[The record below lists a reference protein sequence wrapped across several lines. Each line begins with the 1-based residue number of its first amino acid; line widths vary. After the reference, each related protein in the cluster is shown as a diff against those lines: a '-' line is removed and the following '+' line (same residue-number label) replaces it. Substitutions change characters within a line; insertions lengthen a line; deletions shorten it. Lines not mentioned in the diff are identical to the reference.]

1 MGHTRESHAI
11 PNYREV
17 LLMQQRTASFLMAF
31 SVIAIAFF
39 VLIVSIQTQEAIC
52 QTRANTAAFNVYA
65 KAEIKNGSFADAL
78 IDALKRNGV
87 HAELLERKSQF
98 RTRIDVFDTLE
109 KTLFNS
115 GFRLLRMPDEF
126 GVTWRLRYLEHSVCQ
141 TERRISM
148 EALPNVDY
156 EKVSYDV
163 MAINTHGDRAF
174 LYEAEVKT
182 KDRDRITTFPQL
194 QSLFPGFNA
203 RTASPQMVLT
213 DSVVT
218 LTAFAAELYYGSTS
232 LDIEL
237 QMEQRSREKGGKLYW
252 RVTLLTKNILAESN
266 LKGVHRIVS
275 EVVQN
280 RSVLCDPASCGS
292 AFSDPFLQ

>member
-1 MGHTRESHAI
+1 MGHNRENHAI

-17 LLMQQRTASFLMAF
+17 LLMQQRTTSFLIVF
-31 SVIAIAFF
+31 SVVAIAFF

-52 QTRANTAAFNVYA
+52 QTRAETAAFSVYA
-65 KAEIKNGSFADAL
+65 KMEVKNDSLSSALLDAL
-78 IDALKRNGV
+78 NTNGV
-87 HAELLERKSQF
+87 HAEPVEKRSKSM
-98 RTRIDVFDTLE
+98 TRIDVFDTLE
-109 KTLFNS
+109 RTLLNS
-115 GFRLLRMPDEF
+115 GFRLLRQPDEF
-126 GVTWRLRYLEHSVCQ
+126 GVTWRLRYLEHSVCR
-141 TERRISM
+141 TERKISM

-163 MAINTHGDRAF
+163 MAINTHGGRAF

-213 DSVVT
+213 DSVEV

-237 QMEQRSREKGGKLYW
+237 QMEERKREKGGKSYW

-280 RSVLCDPASCGS
+280 RSLLCDPASCGS
-292 AFSDPFLQ
+292 AFGDPFLQ